1 MINRAIAIGAD
12 QFPYLGR
19 LNNITTTE
27 KKSTFESKQMG
38 KRDNKIFMLT
48 IFVLGYRKV
57 IRGSRFY
64 ITD

>member
-19 LNNITTTE
+19 LNNIITTE

-38 KRDNKIFMLT
+38 KRDNKIFNISGRIVFDLY
-48 IFVLGYRKV
+48 ILLGK
-57 IRGSRFY
+57 
-64 ITD
+64 